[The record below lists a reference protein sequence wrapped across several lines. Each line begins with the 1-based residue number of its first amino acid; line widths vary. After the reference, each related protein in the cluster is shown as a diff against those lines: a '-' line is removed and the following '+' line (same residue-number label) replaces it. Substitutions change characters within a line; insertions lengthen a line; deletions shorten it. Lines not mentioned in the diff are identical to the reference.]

1 MLASPVLS
9 ELPVQHRQHI
19 LPNGKIQFP
28 RIPATRG
35 EAVVLSTAW
44 VTDPSLPQFAM
55 PDQPAQSS
63 SESKSVPAKPTQPSP
78 AAPIILDPDFLSQ
91 HVREEILGQDEAVGL
106 LCKTASEHIAK
117 VEPRHPL
124 VLVAV
129 GPTGTGKS
137 ESVQVLVTTLGEL
150 YPDAGYGMV
159 RVNLSQY
166 KEEHRISELFGSP
179 PGYVGYNTKTNLV
192 SALSKSPRQIILWD
206 ELEKAH
212 PRVITALLS
221 LLDNGSLSLPAP
233 LEDGTFEI
241 DCRQSIH
248 VFSTNLQW
256 QAIYNELLA
265 ENAFSNAD
273 KVNAVCARAFV
284 EAGEVTEL
292 VGRFRQ
298 FLFYK
303 PLDEMTLR
311 AIAEESVRKL
321 AHEYGLEVSSCD
333 PAIISLILRQERE
346 ESLGVRPI
354 QAIVNRLL
362 APPLVA
368 AIKQG
373 ARGGQIAIHLRA
385 NKIVI

>member
-241 DCRQSIH
+241 DCR
-248 VFSTNLQW
+248 
-256 QAIYNELLA
+256 LA
-265 ENAFSNAD
+265 
-273 KVNAVCARAFV
+273 
-284 EAGEVTEL
+284 T
-292 VGRFRQ
+292 
-298 FLFYK
+298 
-303 PLDEMTLR
+303 
-311 AIAEESVRKL
+311 
-321 AHEYGLEVSSCD
+321 
-333 PAIISLILRQERE
+333 
-346 ESLGVRPI
+346 
-354 QAIVNRLL
+354 
-362 APPLVA
+362 
-368 AIKQG
+368 
-373 ARGGQIAIHLRA
+373 
-385 NKIVI
+385 